1 MTINAEEKGQYVY
14 FSSLERTIKIALAV
28 YIVLLSGGVFLLATG
43 LNETGPL
50 LQKIPYPGILLTLA
64 LFVLFG
70 TTYLIVSRVHQLGEL
85 HIWLDQRFF
94 GFLEKSN
101 EIIFQA
107 VVRVLE
113 SGEQSFP
120 SGLGV
125 EERDSVIK
133 SIFTRLADNFR
144 LFDSLMESG
153 IFRYWIWY
161 WVMNYGTFT
170 FTILTILSSIAM
182 FAGAGAGVRTFFTI
196 CWISSLAHLAV
207 NLTLG
212 NLLTRLTRSV
222 SESIILTYKP
232 QITMMLRESIQG
244 K

>member
-1 MTINAEEKGQYVY
+1 MSISASERGQYAY
-14 FSSLERTIKIALAV
+14 FSSLERTIKIALSIYILALAV
-28 YIVLLSGGVFLLATG
+28 GV
-43 LNETGPL
+43 
-50 LQKIPYPGILLTLA
+50 ILLTMGLEAAGIFIAKLPLGLLSVA
-64 LFVLFG
+64 LGAVVLFG
-70 TTYLIVSRVHQLGEL
+70 VMYFVVSRVHKLSAL

-94 GFLEKSN
+94 GFLQKSN

-107 VVRVLE
+107 LVEALE
-113 SGEQSFP
+113 AGDQPFARGLAP
-120 SGLGV
+120 S
-125 EERDSVIK
+125 ERYSLIR
-133 SIFTRLADNFR
+133 SIFSRLADNFR

-170 FTILTILSSIAM
+170 FTILTIVSSVAM
-182 FAGAGAGVRTFFTI
+182 FTGAGPGIRAFFAV
-196 CWISSLAHLAV
+196 CWISALVHIAV

-222 SESIILTYKP
+222 SESIVLTYKP
-232 QITMMLRESIQG
+232 QITLMIRESIPV

>member
-1 MTINAEEKGQYVY
+1 MAISASERGQYAY

-28 YIVLLSGGVFLLATG
+28 YIVLLSGGGLLLSIG
-43 LNETGPL
+43 LKKTTSL
-50 LQKIPYPGILLTLA
+50 LSTLPWPAALLTFSFLT
-64 LFVLFG
+64 LFSL
-70 TTYLIVSRVHQLGEL
+70 TYFIVSRVHRLSAM

-94 GFLEKSN
+94 GFLDKSN

-107 VVRVLE
+107 LVRVLE
-113 SGEQSFP
+113 SGDRSFP
-120 SGLGV
+120 GNLGE
-125 EERDSVIK
+125 EERYSVIRA
-133 SIFTRLADNFR
+133 IFSRLADNFR
-144 LFDSLMESG
+144 LFDTLMESG

-170 FTILTILSSIAM
+170 FTILTLVSSTVM
-182 FAGAGAGVRTFFTI
+182 FAGGGTEVRTFFTI
-196 CWISSLAHLAV
+196 CWVSALAHLAV

-232 QITMMLRESIQG
+232 QITAMLRESVQG